1 LTALALSA
9 DCVIQPNW
17 RNRWIA
23 DQGSDRGDGGLFF
36 TGKEDETA
44 RIWDART
51 GEPIGIGG
59 PENFLRRAR

>member
-1 LTALALSA
+1 VAAFGLTSSA
-9 DCVIQPNW
+9 AFARD
-17 RNRWIA
+17 
-23 DQGSDRGDGGLFF
+23 DGGLFF

>member
-1 LTALALSA
+1 VTKHLLAGVATFGLTSSTAFAR
-9 DCVIQPNW
+9 D
-17 RNRWIA
+17 
-23 DQGSDRGDGGLFF
+23 DGGLFF